1 MQLVGEGVLRGDG
14 GEAEHEAGERAGD
27 DDDGAVAV
35 LLGRQVVADAAPAD
49 QRHPRREPEVA
60 RREGVAELVHEQA
73 QRQGE
78 DGDQAE
84 ADAPLEERGRVEER
98 QDQVAEGR
106 PDRDPPQR
114 EEVQHVHPGDN
125 GHRRAILQVAS
136 SRATL
141 RAFPEAPMPLDILV
155 VDDDPKLRQGV
166 QARLEAAGHRV
177 TEAADAARAVAL
189 LAGHG
194 FDLVLCDVLL
204 AGASGLAVFEQIRRE
219 SPETDVILVTGHGTV
234 QDAVRALK
242 AGATDY
248 LTKPIEMERL
258 AHEVGQIAERRG
270 LEQELK
276 QARRVLDG
284 GTGAQLVG
292 RTAVMQRLLERVNT
306 IAASDAPVLIGGES
320 GTGKELVAK
329 ILHEHSARRE
339 RPMVVVNCAAF
350 PDTLIEAELFGHE
363 RGAFTG
369 AFKKREGRFKAAHNG
384 TLFLDEVSE
393 LPLQAQAKL
402 LRVLQ
407 EGTFQPLGSNETVKV
422 NVRIISATHQP
433 LKELVAARRFRED
446 LFYRLKVLD
455 VRIPPLRERKGD
467 IPALV
472 EHFVSR
478 FAPDRRVTGLTPR
491 AWAAVTHHPFPGNVR
506 ELEHAIH
513 HAVVLAGAGLID
525 VHHLPE
531 ELGAHEVDEPRPVT
545 EIQPLAQ
552 ALRQFE
558 REYLLRALEAMEGNR
573 SKTASRLGI
582 SRKNL
587 WEKLRAHGIPGRKA
601 GGDGDGE
608 AG

>member
-1 MQLVGEGVLRGDG
+1 
-14 GEAEHEAGERAGD
+14 
-27 DDDGAVAV
+27 
-35 LLGRQVVADAAPAD
+35 
-49 QRHPRREPEVA
+49 
-60 RREGVAELVHEQA
+60 
-73 QRQGE
+73 
-78 DGDQAE
+78 
-84 ADAPLEERGRVEER
+84 
-98 QDQVAEGR
+98 
-106 PDRDPPQR
+106 
-114 EEVQHVHPGDN
+114 
-125 GHRRAILQVAS
+125 
-136 SRATL
+136 
-141 RAFPEAPMPLDILV
+141 MPLDILL
-155 VDDDPKLRQGV
+155 VDDDPKLRQAV
-166 QARLEAAGHRV
+166 ADRLVAAGHRV
-177 TEAADAARAVAL
+177 TMAADAARAQAL
-189 LAGHG
+189 LGERG
-194 FDLVLCDVLL
+194 FDLALCDVVLG
-204 AGASGLAVFEQIRRE
+204 GASAMAVFEQIRRE

-258 AHEVGQIAERRG
+258 AHEVGQIAERRE
-270 LEQELK
+270 LERELRR
-276 QARRVLDG
+276 ARSQVSG
-284 GTGAQLVG
+284 ETGAQLVG

-306 IAASDAPVLIGGES
+306 IAASDAPVLIAGES

-329 ILHEHSARRE
+329 ILHEHSARRG

-407 EGTFQPLGSNETVKV
+407 EGTFQPLGSNETEKV

-433 LKELVAARRFRED
+433 LKDLVAERRFRED

-455 VRIPPLRERKGD
+455 VRIPPLRERQGD

-478 FAPDRRVTGLTPR
+478 FAPDGRVTGLTPR

-506 ELEHAIH
+506 ELEHAVH
-513 HAVVLAGAGLID
+513 HAVVLAGSGLVD

-531 ELGAHEVDEPRPVT
+531 ELGATEVDEPAPVG
-545 EIQPLAQ
+545 EIQPLAE
-552 ALRQFE
+552 AVKQFE
-558 REYLLRALEAMEGNR
+558 REYLLRALEASGGNR
-573 SKTASRLGI
+573 SKTASQLGI

-587 WEKLRAHGIPGRKA
+587 WEKLRSHGVPSKH
-601 GGDGDGE
+601 GGDERRSDG
-608 AG
+608 